1 MSYIIHAKRR
11 VRYVCIRKHR
21 LAYFSLFFLH
31 GNGNMHD
38 IACVSYTRMKSVLL
52 RWMPSLNDPIKLKG
66 QYTDVKSGS
75 AISVGPSLK
84 PHSLS

>member
-1 MSYIIHAKRR
+1 MC
-11 VRYVCIRKHR
+11 V
-21 LAYFSLFFLH
+21 LH
-31 GNGNMHD
+31 KDEICFTSMD
-38 IACVSYTRMKSVLL
+38 AI
-52 RWMPSLNDPIKLKG
+52 LNDPIKLKG